1 MRKIIFILFLLV
13 VLVLLTLSVYF
24 FLCEQTD
31 RQQEDS
37 SDKTSDLGD
46 PIMDQLNAM
55 SMEEKIGQLVIT
67 GVEGYEF
74 DAKAQALIE
83 KYKIGGFVL
92 FKKNIRDPEQMLEL
106 LNSLKKTNEVN
117 SIPLFLA
124 IDEEGGRISRLPD
137 EFWKTPSSQKIAEI
151 NDSEFTFKLSSIVGE
166 RLKACGFNMNFA
178 PVLDV
183 NSNPNNPVIGDRSF
197 SHDPSVVSI
206 QGIQTMKGLRTQN
219 IIPVAK
225 HFPGHGDTVVD
236 SHLDLPVLDH
246 NLDRLYNLEL
256 IPFALAIE
264 NQIEVIMSA
273 HILLPKL
280 DPDNPASLSPNIIS
294 KVLREDLGFEGLVIT
309 DDLTMGAVLD
319 NYDIREAAVQAI
331 IAGSDIV
338 LVCHDFQKEEA
349 VLQALR
355 QAVEN
360 GDISLKRIEQS
371 VYKILKLKQKYN
383 LTDEIVSAVDYR
395 LFNQKLETLYRDY
408 PGLSYLLEQ

>member
-137 EFWKTPSSQKIAEI
+137 EFWKTPSVKR
-151 NDSEFTFKLSSIVGE
+151 LLRLMIVNL
-166 RLKACGFNMNFA
+166 RL
-178 PVLDV
+178 
-183 NSNPNNPVIGDRSF
+183 
-197 SHDPSVVSI
+197 
-206 QGIQTMKGLRTQN
+206 
-219 IIPVAK
+219 
-225 HFPGHGDTVVD
+225 
-236 SHLDLPVLDH
+236 
-246 NLDRLYNLEL
+246 NL
-256 IPFALAIE
+256 
-264 NQIEVIMSA
+264 
-273 HILLPKL
+273 
-280 DPDNPASLSPNIIS
+280 
-294 KVLREDLGFEGLVIT
+294 
-309 DDLTMGAVLD
+309 AVLL
-319 NYDIREAAVQAI
+319 A
-331 IAGSDIV
+331 
-338 LVCHDFQKEEA
+338 
-349 VLQALR
+349 
-355 QAVEN
+355 N
-360 GDISLKRIEQS
+360 G
-371 VYKILKLKQKYN
+371 
-383 LTDEIVSAVDYR
+383 
-395 LFNQKLETLYRDY
+395 
-408 PGLSYLLEQ
+408 